1 LFRAIVNSMTQSDS
15 AAKTGAR
22 TAVILLLGINIF
34 NYVDRQILAAVEPA
48 IRDAFFL
55 PGDKNALAISGVLGS
70 AFLVTY
76 MLVAPA
82 LGWMADRFS
91 RWLIIGFAVIFWS
104 FATAGSGLAATF
116 SILFFTRVLVGIGEG
131 GYGPAAPTILA
142 DLFPI
147 KTRGRILSLFFAAIP
162 VGSALGYVIGGLVLT
177 HLTIVP
183 EPERWRWALCIV
195 AVPGIV
201 LGAWC
206 LFQQDPRVVDGVRPT
221 SQRAKL
227 SDYLTIA
234 RTRSYV
240 FNCGAQTAMTFAA
253 GGIGWWISAYL
264 KDRGLPPSSTAIFG
278 VIIAVAGLTST
289 LTGGWAAD
297 RLRDKYPSSYFLVS
311 GWGMLIAFPL
321 FVAMLFTPFPFAW
334 ILMFASVFFLFLNT
348 GPSNTAL
355 ANVSMPQVR
364 ATAFALNILV
374 LHTLGDVP
382 AFPAIG
388 YVAGHSNWT
397 TAFLL
402 VSAMMLVSGIL
413 WLTGAKFLP
422 ADTARVEAAQV

>member
-1 LFRAIVNSMTQSDS
+1 MTQNDS
-15 AAKTGAR
+15 PARRSAR

-34 NYVDRQILAAVEPA
+34 NYVDRQILAAVEPS
-48 IRDAFFL
+48 IRAAFFL

-82 LGWMADRFS
+82 LGWLADRVS
-91 RWLIIGFAVIFWS
+91 RWLIIGLAVIFWS

-116 SILFFTRVLVGIGEG
+116 SILFFTRILVGIGEG

-147 KTRGRILSLFFAAIP
+147 ERRGRILALFFSAIP
-162 VGSALGYVIGGLVLT
+162 VGSALGYVIGGIVLT

-183 EPERWRWALCIV
+183 EAERWRWALCIV
-195 AVPGIV
+195 AVPGVV
-201 LGAWC
+201 LGIWC
-206 LFQQDPRVVDGVRPT
+206 LFQRDPRALDGARPA
-221 SQRAKL
+221 SRRAKL
-227 SDYLTIA
+227 SDYRAII
-234 RTRSYV
+234 RTRSYL

-264 KDRGLPPSSTAIFG
+264 RDRGLPPSSTAIFG
-278 VIIAVAGLTST
+278 AIIAVAGLTAT
-289 LTGGWAAD
+289 LTGGWVAD
-297 RLRDKYPSSYFLVS
+297 RLRSKHPSSYFLVS
-311 GWGMLIAFPL
+311 GWGMLMAFPL

-374 LHTLGDVP
+374 IHTLGDVP

-388 YVAGHSNWT
+388 YVAGHTNWT
-397 TAFLL
+397 TAFLF
-402 VSAMMLVSGIL
+402 VSAMMLVSGML
-413 WLTGAKFLP
+413 WITGAKFLP
-422 ADTARVEAAQV
+422 GDTTRVEAAQV